1 MAICWKKCYY
11 PTRQGAEYG
20 SFVARGDRVG
30 IKERID
36 VIRYTYRELLAR
48 EAMDT
53 QRKETILVIDDEP
66 VVVEVLTGLL
76 SKEGFEVESAPDGL
90 EGLSRAKEI
99 RPDLVLL
106 DISMPKMN
114 GLETCR
120 RLKDG
125 NGTSNIPVVMFTS
138 QADRDSK
145 ITALKA
151 GANDFLSKPV
161 DHTEL
166 VVRVKNL
173 LKVKRY
179 QDFLESHSQILE
191 EQVEERTKRLREAL
205 QDTIHR
211 LTLAAEY
218 PDDDTYTHIKR
229 VSEYTKII
237 VNELGISQEND
248 GIMAYTAPMHD
259 IGKVGI
265 SDSILLKPGRLT
277 PQEFEIM
284 KTHTTIGARI
294 LRGSDS
300 PFLQSAEKF
309 ALSHHERWDGK
320 GYPLGLKGEDIPI
333 EGRIMNIIDQ
343 YDALRSR
350 RPYKP
355 PFDNDTAVKIITQ
368 GAGRTTPD
376 PFPPEFLHILHK
388 K

>member
-1 MAICWKKCYY
+1 
-11 PTRQGAEYG
+11 
-20 SFVARGDRVG
+20 
-30 IKERID
+30 
-36 VIRYTYRELLAR
+36 
-48 EAMDT
+48 MDT
-53 QRKETILVIDDEP
+53 HRKEKILVIDDEEI
-66 VVVEVLTGLL
+66 VVKVLRALL
-76 SKEGFEVESAPDGL
+76 SKEGFDIESAPDVL
-90 EGLSRAKEI
+90 EGLSKANEI
-99 RPDLVLL
+99 QPDLILL

-114 GLETCR
+114 GFETCR

-161 DHTEL
+161 DNTEL

-191 EQVEERTKRLREAL
+191 EQVEERTRRLREAL

-218 PDDDTYTHIKR
+218 RDDDTYTHIKR

-237 VNELGISQEND
+237 VKELEISQEKE
-248 GIMAYTAPMHD
+248 GILAYAAPMHD

-265 SDSILLKPGRLT
+265 PDSILLKPGRLT
-277 PQEFEIM
+277 PQEFETM

-294 LRGSDS
+294 LKGSDS

-355 PFDNDTAVKIITQ
+355 PFDHETAVKIITE
-368 GAGRTTPD
+368 GDGRTTPD
-376 PFPPEFLHILHK
+376 HFDPRILEIFRANSHRFDEIFEAHGEMHV
-388 K
+388 